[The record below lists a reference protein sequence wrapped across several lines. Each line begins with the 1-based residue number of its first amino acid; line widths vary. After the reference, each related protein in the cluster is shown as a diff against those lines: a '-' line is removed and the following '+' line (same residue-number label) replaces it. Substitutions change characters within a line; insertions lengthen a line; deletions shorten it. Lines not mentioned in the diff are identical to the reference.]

1 MALSIKTED
10 NSLIIKELTN
20 DTITA
25 VWSKKLD
32 TFEINRPENTTI
44 SIGKKGATKLLF
56 WQPVGENI
64 LMVFSRSTTVK
75 CLLATKNTAY
85 LRLVER
91 INEVVSVS
99 LSRKG
104 LDISWIGG
112 IINLMDAEISDAR
125 IMIGHRMEQSFS
137 IPVFQKRISEEE
149 KQQRCIHHFH
159 FSLQELIKKQN
170 EINSRISVS
179 ITINGYTTEF
189 PIKTHRPS
197 EPENEYPYAPVTSF
211 YKSGYAIQLKCPPSG
226 NIIFLCRPMADIEH
240 SSYFRFWNTPLVS
253 GIMYHI
259 GHLFKKISSRKIA
272 LFYEKFCDKAE
283 EGTYE
288 IFLEAQKTN
297 PKGAYYII
305 NKNSIDYEKI
315 KENRNVILQFSA
327 KYYWLIF
334 RTSCY
339 ISTEAPTHLHMLR
352 SNNRYFRKT
361 IAENIFVFLQH
372 GITYLKC
379 QGGNSVF
386 VKGRESSPSYIIAD
400 SDKERDV
407 LVRMLHLPPERI
419 LKTGMAIFSK
429 IEWKH
434 LNQDSEDIAV
444 IMLTWKPYEEA
455 VSDFTQT
462 SYYKNTL
469 GIYQLLCRYLSPEQ
483 IRIVIHPKTKGH
495 LENTP
500 LASCIW
506 TQPISQVLSIAKL
519 LITDYSSVCYN
530 SFYQGGGVVFFQEDL
545 QYYEKENG
553 KLIPAEDEYIGKR
566 VFSLEAL
573 DDVLREG
580 IVTDAGGRGRI
591 LLSSFRT
598 EEFERRYHLIN
609 EYSDGKNI
617 ERICDALRTRGLI

>member
-1 MALSIKTED
+1 MHISAEWIQNRLVVRQTTED
-10 NSLIIKELTN
+10 GTIKEWARDLKDLKVHSME
-20 DTITA
+20 DTGLS
-25 VWSKKLD
+25 VDSHNQYKL
-32 TFEINRPENTTI
+32 F
-44 SIGKKGATKLLF
+44 L

-64 LMVFSRSTTVK
+64 LMVYAKAANVK
-75 CLLATKNTAY
+75 CVLATQNGAL
-85 LRLVER
+85 LRLVDR
-91 INEVVSVS
+91 VNETISAS
-99 LSRKG
+99 LTRSG
-104 LDISWIGG
+104 LDIRWFGG
-112 IINLMDAEISDAR
+112 IINRMGVEISDGKIHVGNR
-125 IMIGHRMEQSFS
+125 LSRPFD
-137 IPVFQKRISEEE
+137 IPVASENFSRKKTDSRYLRQIHFDLSELTGHPGEVNARVNISL
-149 KQQRCIHHFH
+149 K
-159 FSLQELIKKQN
+159 
-170 EINSRISVS
+170 
-179 ITINGYTTEF
+179 INGYPCTF
-189 PIKTHRPS
+189 PVKVHSLIR
-197 EPENEYPYAPVTSF
+197 ENDRYRHVPVSCF
-211 YKSGYAIQLKCPPSG
+211 YKKPYAIQLRYSSAG
-226 NIIFLCRPMADIEH
+226 NLVFLCRPMADIEH

-297 PKGAYYII
+297 PTGAYYII

-315 KENRNVILQFSA
+315 KENRNVIPQFSA

-339 ISTEAPTHLHMLR
+339 ISTEAPTHLNMLR

-429 IEWKH
+429 IAWKH

-553 KLIPAEDEYIGKR
+553 KLIPADDEYIGKR

-580 IVTDAGGRGRI
+580 IVTEEGSRGRI

-598 EEFERRYHLIN
+598 KEFERRYHLIN

>member
-1 MALSIKTED
+1 MEINVLKEQMITLYKETMTYKFDKETYESEIEKLKKKYRDLLNDIAEACESSEEIPGELISCIPDYVSEELRTAGSKRKKELAALDHKLNMVSFFMP
-10 NSLIIKELTN
+10 LIGEAPSDRAKELTRQMTDAWN
-20 DTITA
+20 
-25 VWSKKLD
+25 KKMPG
-32 TFEINRPENTTI
+32 N
-44 SIGKKGATKLLF
+44 K
-56 WQPVGENI
+56 
-64 LMVFSRSTTVK
+64 
-75 CLLATKNTAY
+75 
-85 LRLVER
+85 
-91 INEVVSVS
+91 
-99 LSRKG
+99 
-104 LDISWIGG
+104 
-112 IINLMDAEISDAR
+112 
-125 IMIGHRMEQSFS
+125 IGHSTYES
-137 IPVFQKRISEEE
+137 
-149 KQQRCIHHFH
+149 
-159 FSLQELIKKQN
+159 
-170 EINSRISVS
+170 
-179 ITINGYTTEF
+179 ING
-189 PIKTHRPS
+189 
-197 EPENEYPYAPVTSF
+197 
-211 YKSGYAIQLKCPPSG
+211 G
-226 NIIFLCRPMADIEH
+226 
-240 SSYFRFWNTPLVS
+240 FRRGL
-253 GIMYHI
+253 
-259 GHLFKKISSRKIA
+259 
-272 LFYEKFCDKAE
+272 
-283 EGTYE
+283 
-288 IFLEAQKTN
+288 
-297 PKGAYYII
+297 
-305 NKNSIDYEKI
+305 
-315 KENRNVILQFSA
+315 
-327 KYYWLIF
+327 
-334 RTSCY
+334 SCY

-429 IEWKH
+429 IAWKH

-469 GIYQLLCRYLSPEQ
+469 GIYQLLYRYLSPEQ

-553 KLIPAEDEYIGKR
+553 KLIPADDEYIGKR

-580 IVTDAGGRGRI
+580 IVTEAGGRGRI

>member
-1 MALSIKTED
+1 MHISAEWIQNRLVVRQTTED
-10 NSLIIKELTN
+10 GTIKEWARDLKDLKIHSME
-20 DTITA
+20 DTGLS
-25 VWSKKLD
+25 VDSHNQYKL
-32 TFEINRPENTTI
+32 F
-44 SIGKKGATKLLF
+44 L

-64 LMVFSRSTTVK
+64 LMVYAKAANVK
-75 CLLATKNTAY
+75 CVLATQNGAL
-85 LRLVER
+85 LRLVDR
-91 INEVVSVS
+91 VNETISAS
-99 LSRKG
+99 LTRSG
-104 LDISWIGG
+104 LDIRWFGG
-112 IINLMDAEISDAR
+112 IINRMGVEISDGKIHVGNR
-125 IMIGHRMEQSFS
+125 LSRPFD
-137 IPVFQKRISEEE
+137 IPVASENFSRKKTDSRYLRQIHFDLSELTGHPGEVNAIVNISL
-149 KQQRCIHHFH
+149 K
-159 FSLQELIKKQN
+159 
-170 EINSRISVS
+170 
-179 ITINGYTTEF
+179 INGYPCTF
-189 PIKTHRPS
+189 PVKVHSLIR
-197 EPENEYPYAPVTSF
+197 ENDRYRHVPVSCF
-211 YKSGYAIQLKCPPSG
+211 YKKPYAIQLRYSSAG
-226 NIIFLCRPMADIEH
+226 NLVFLCRPMADIEH

-297 PKGAYYII
+297 PTGAYYII

-315 KENRNVILQFSA
+315 KENRNVIPQFSA

-429 IEWKH
+429 IAWKH

-495 LENTP
+495 LENTL

-553 KLIPAEDEYIGKR
+553 KLIPADDEYIGKR

-580 IVTDAGGRGRI
+580 IVTEAGGRGRI

-598 EEFERRYHLIN
+598 KEFERRYHLIN